1 MIQPDQQDIGL
12 GALAAALAKA
22 QAAFPAI
29 VRDKEVDSR
38 SYKFKYAPLDKI
50 IEGVRP
56 ALTDNGLAFTQLLDG
71 PDLVTMLLHESGA
84 TLAGRM
90 PLPRGNG
97 ETIQQLGSAITY
109 LRRYALQAM
118 LGIAAEEDDDGE
130 AAGKLRTR
138 RESREERDA
147 MADAAIDRMGIKTGP
162 ATSAF
167 TTSDAHD
174 SGLIGTAETGKGDAD
189 FEIRQTPTGHKL
201 AFRLVEGRKG
211 IKVIALDSLAEQIAE
226 YRAGIEGY
234 RVTCWGRLTD
244 QTFTPKPK
252 DENDHPRPVTY
263 QVLTLSRLKVGQL
276 ELAESTDLVATAQ
289 ELFPDAVMA

>member
-1 MIQPDQQDIGL
+1 MMQPDQQDVGI

-56 ALTDNGLAFTQLLDG
+56 ALAENGLAFTQLLDG
-71 PDLVTMLLHESGA
+71 PDLITMLLHESGA

-130 AAGKLRTR
+130 AAAKTSAGRAR
-138 RESREERDA
+138 RDQA
-147 MADAAIDRMGIKTGP
+147 ADAAKERMGITTGP
-162 ATSAF
+162 VFNPAAAQ
-167 TTSDAHD
+167 DPG
-174 SGLIGTAETGKGDAD
+174 GLIGVAEKTKDAAT
-189 FEIRQTPTGHKL
+189 FAEMRQGPDGHVL
-201 AFRLVEGRKG
+201 AFRLVEGRRAV
-211 IKVIALDSLAEQIAE
+211 KVVAIGSMAELVHD
-226 YRAGIEGY
+226 YREGIEGF
-234 RVTCWGRLTD
+234 RVTLWGTVED
-244 QTFTPKPK
+244 EPPWTPPGAT
-252 DENDHPRPVTY
+252 RPVIV
-263 QVLTLSRLKVGQL
+263 QHVLLSRLKVGQVDL
-276 ELAESTDLVATAQ
+276 SAPDEPDEPTEAETG
-289 ELFPDAVMA
+289 ELFPVSA